1 MKKSNRKNKKN
12 KLVNITRQKELRNIE
27 KIEQNKEKNKKVNDS
42 NNKFID
48 KIESFME
55 KPIYPIILLF
65 ILGVVIR
72 FYLAY
77 FQKNIF
83 LYTDEILLLDA
94 SRSLASLSQ
103 IEVRSILYPFY
114 HILYPLIIAPA
125 NIVSN
130 GIGVYSLI
138 KLINAI
144 LMNSAIF
151 PVWLISRK
159 VAPKNAVLISFLSIF
174 IPDLCFTCS
183 VLAENLVYPLAMW
196 FLYFSYNYLTDIEA
210 NRKKWF
216 FISFIFG
223 ILLFFTKAASFYFL
237 VGFLLFIFVIFF
249 IKSGKKIKIVS
260 SISLFVIITLFAFI
274 SPHIFRGYVITFDYF
289 KDINRIWA
297 LLKYSFYFLGYISA
311 GFGITFIIIPI
322 MFRNYLS
329 EDNKKWLSMILFIL
343 GTAIF
348 TVTFMVSLYEDYPSL
363 SMTPHLRYFFPLV
376 IPFILLV
383 FSIDFES
390 TKYKITN
397 LQKII
402 AVCFVIFMQI
412 CIGRFPE
419 GNYTA
424 FMDIAYLR
432 DSLLCPFL
440 NYSLGFIKIKGSLF
454 DFIKLLILIIT
465 IVFSVQIFK
474 SRLRQMKIFAISIF
488 IALCLINN
496 YLSYKSAFAV
506 TVSNADIL
514 KNQVSLLNESLNGA
528 KVLLIGKY
536 SASEKIFDT
545 YSKLKYYYI
554 TDYMYSNVLK
564 NNYKPDVKLP
574 LISMQWSPEHDPEK
588 AKASRWASPN
598 VGIDVNDPYW
608 TVPDIDYIVISNSTD
623 FNLISKNL
631 SPFFISGLVDYKVY
645 AVIKDLKK

>member
-1 MKKSNRKNKKN
+1 MKKVKNKKNKKN
-12 KLVNITRQKELRNIE
+12 KLVNITRQKELQSIE
-27 KIEQNKEKNKKVNDS
+27 KIEQTAKKMDKKNDS
-42 NNKFID
+42 NKFLD
-48 KIESFME
+48 KLESFMD
-55 KPIYPIILLF
+55 KPIYPILLLF
-65 ILGVVIR
+65 FAGVLIR

-83 LYTDEILLLDA
+83 LYTDEILLLEA

-103 IEVRSILYPFY
+103 IEVRSVLYPFH

-125 NIVSN
+125 NIFSN
-130 GIGVYSLI
+130 GIVVYAFI
-138 KLINAI
+138 KFINAI

-159 VAPKNAVLISFLSIF
+159 IAPKNAVLISFLSIF

-196 FLYFSYNYLTDIEA
+196 FLYFSYNYLIDE
-210 NRKKWF
+210 NNKKWLY
-216 FISFIFG
+216 ISAITG
-223 ILLFFTKAASFYFL
+223 LLLFFTKASSFYFL
-237 VGFLLFIFVIFF
+237 VGFLLFAFVRYF
-249 IKSGKKIKIVS
+249 IKSNKKNRVIS
-260 SISLFVIITLFAFI
+260 LISLFVLILLFAFI
-274 SPHIFRGYVITFDYF
+274 SPHIFRGYVITFEYF
-289 KDINRIWA
+289 KDPNRIWTM
-297 LLKYSFYFLGYISA
+297 LRYSFYFLGYISA
-311 GFGITFIIIPI
+311 GFGIVLLVIPI
-322 MFRNYLS
+322 LFRNYLS
-329 EDNKKWLSMILFIL
+329 EDGKKFLSMILFIL

-348 TVTFMVSLYEDYPSL
+348 TVTFMVSMYEDYPSS

-383 FSIDFES
+383 FSIDFEQI
-390 TKYKITN
+390 KYKVTN
-397 LQKII
+397 IQKII
-402 AVCFVIFMQI
+402 TVCFIVFIQI

-440 NYSLGFIKIKGSLF
+440 NYSLGIIKMKGSLF
-454 DFIKLLILIIT
+454 DILKILILVIT
-465 IVFSVQIFK
+465 IIFAVQIFK
-474 SRLRQMKIFAISIF
+474 SHLKQMKTFAISLF
-488 IALCLINN
+488 IAFCLINN

-506 TVSNADIL
+506 TVPDADML
-514 KNQVSLLNESLNGA
+514 KSQVCLLNESLKGS

-545 YSKLKYYYI
+545 YTKLKYYY
-554 TDYMYSNVLK
+554 TTSYMYNKAMK
-564 NNYKPDVKLP
+564 NNYKTDVKLP

-598 VGIDVNDPYW
+598 VGIDVYDPYY
-608 TVPDIDYIVISNSTD
+608 TAPDINYIIVPKSSNFSLISN
-623 FNLISKNL
+623 NL
-631 SPFFISGLVDYKVY
+631 SPVFISGLVDFKVY
-645 AVIKDLKK
+645 AVVK